1 MDIASSA
8 LLPPN
13 ILIYHLTFNTIN
25 QSQIPNLS
33 SYLCMQL
40 HPDAQEKGHFK
51 MKATQNYPVQC
62 SMINMT
68 YVIQPMLPNNILFT
82 S

>member
-1 MDIASSA
+1 
-8 LLPPN
+8 
-13 ILIYHLTFNTIN
+13 
-25 QSQIPNLS
+25 
-33 SYLCMQL
+33 MQL

-68 YVIQPMLPNNILFT
+68 CVIQPMLPNNILFT
-82 S
+82 P